1 MCQPKRK
8 QTIIRK
14 VETCAVCGALGRF
27 RVHTTRIVNGKRI
40 GYARCAKCGA
50 RAVVRYVE

>member
-1 MCQPKRK
+1 MCQPNRK

-14 VETCAVCGALGRF
+14 VETCAVCGAIGRF
-27 RVHTTRIVNGKRI
+27 RVHTSRIVNGKRI

>member
-1 MCQPKRK
+1 MCHTPKK

-14 VETCAVCGALGRF
+14 IETCAVCGANGRF
-27 RVHTTRIVNGKRI
+27 RVHTSRIVNGKRI

-50 RAVVRYVE
+50 RAVIRFVE